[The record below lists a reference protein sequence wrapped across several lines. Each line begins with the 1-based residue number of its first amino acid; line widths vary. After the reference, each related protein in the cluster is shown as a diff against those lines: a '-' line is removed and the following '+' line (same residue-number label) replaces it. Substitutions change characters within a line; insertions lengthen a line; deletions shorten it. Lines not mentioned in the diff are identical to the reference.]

1 MLSWYLLFVEMP
13 PSRSDFPA
21 VFLEN
26 LYIALEKYPGLI
38 NGRRDCKC
46 WLDEQREKTDNPF
59 NFNFYRFMK
68 NFFHKRAYEKKAAKI
83 DFLSPATVKY
93 VGWSMHSVQVDDE
106 SSRCMRAHLCC
117 GFGSSEVARRS
128 DSSSRYKD
136 TNLQVMG

>member
-1 MLSWYLLFVEMP
+1 
-13 PSRSDFPA
+13 
-21 VFLEN
+21 
-26 LYIALEKYPGLI
+26 
-38 NGRRDCKC
+38 
-46 WLDEQREKTDNPF
+46 
-59 NFNFYRFMK
+59 MK

-136 TNLQVMG
+136 TNLQVMGWIKQKQMINLSYVDSTWWTTAVE